1 MRHLFLSV
9 ASDDTVLSFCFAHN
23 GSILAVEN
31 LLNNQAN
38 FPALNEF
45 PLWELLSV
53 ILALFSC
60 FLSFILFR
68 QRKLFFMQRYRLNE
82 RLNEQLRLI
91 RSLLDLCYAY
101 RESPAVFLDK
111 FKDKV
116 NIRELKSY
124 VLIEPSNKHF
134 LKLKEE
140 ERILCSLLEA
150 GFTHRELCVIFNLKK
165 TSNLYTKYHRIL
177 QKLNQDKIQDSS
189 AVEKS

>member
-1 MRHLFLSV
+1 MRHLFLSI

-38 FPALNEF
+38 
-45 PLWELLSV
+45 LSV
-53 ILALFSC
+53 
-60 FLSFILFR
+60 
-68 QRKLFFMQRYRLNE
+68 
-82 RLNEQLRLI
+82 LNEQLRLI